1 MTAPSEP
8 MHADAAW
15 DAGDMGCGE
24 LVIELSLRVRAMA
37 PRTVLHLVARDPG
50 ALEDLP
56 AWCGLTG
63 HTLLAH
69 DHPHY
74 FIRRKEH

>member
-8 MHADAAW
+8 LHADAEW

-37 PRTVLHLVARDPG
+37 PRAVLHLVARDPG

-69 DHPHY
+69 EHPHY
-74 FIRRKEH
+74 FIRRKER